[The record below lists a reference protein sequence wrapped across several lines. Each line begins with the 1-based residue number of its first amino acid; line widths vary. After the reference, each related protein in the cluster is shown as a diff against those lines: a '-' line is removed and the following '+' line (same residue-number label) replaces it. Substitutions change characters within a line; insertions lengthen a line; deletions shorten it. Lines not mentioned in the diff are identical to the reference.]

1 MKRILLLR
9 ANILGREYTNTTTR
23 GTRQRLVSSRQIATA
38 GAYKLP
44 APYNEQSLHYAESSP
59 ERQKLVHALSQL
71 KSRLPILVPKVH
83 NGIDVKVQE
92 NQVQLSQIMP
102 SETSTVFA
110 VYEPATEQEVSAAI
124 ESALQAKPEWRG
136 MPFVDRAAIFLRAAE
151 LVSGKYRFELMA
163 ATMLG
168 QGKNAWQAEI
178 DAAAELADFFR
189 FNVSFAQDI
198 YEKQPTIHAPG
209 HAGLLNS
216 DFGRTDWRPLEGFVY
231 AVSPFNFTAIGGNL
245 VSGPALM
252 GNVVL
257 WKPSPSSV
265 YASHLV
271 YKILLEAGL
280 PPNVIQVVNGDAEM
294 ITRVVFNHPE
304 FSALNFT
311 GSSDVF
317 RSLVGKAAE
326 GVITKKYRDFPRMV
340 AETSGKN
347 FHLVHSSADITNAVK
362 HTIRAA
368 FEYSGQKCSACSRIY
383 LPQSRASQFLDEMKQ
398 ELAQLRMGPPED
410 FTNFVGPVINQS
422 AFDRITKAI
431 DEASEDSRLE
441 TVAGGSYEQSKGLFV
456 EPTVYVSKTLDHPL
470 FNKEL
475 FGPILAV
482 YIYPDAEFDKILGEI
497 DKQGGGFALTGAI
510 FANDAKAI
518 RAAENRL
525 RYAAGNFYTNCKTTG
540 AVIGQQSFGGARGS
554 GTNDK
559 AGSADSLRRFT
570 TPRTLKEEF
579 NKLDTVL
586 YPSNL

>member
-1 MKRILLLR
+1 VHAISQLR
-9 ANILGREYTNTTTR
+9 
-23 GTRQRLVSSRQIATA
+23 S
-38 GAYKLP
+38 KLP
-44 APYNEQSLHYAESSP
+44 
-59 ERQKLVHALSQL
+59 V
-71 KSRLPILVPKVH
+71 LVPKVR
-83 NGIDVKVQE
+83 NGVDMEVQE
-92 NQVQLSQIMP
+92 SRHLLSQTMP

-110 VYEPATEQEVSAAI
+110 AYEPATEQEVSAAI
-124 ESALQAKPEWRG
+124 ESVLQAKQEWQD

-189 FNVSFAQDI
+189 FNVSFAQEI
-198 YEKQPTIHAPG
+198 YEKQPTLHAPG
-209 HAGLLNS
+209 HAGSVYVCLLKSIGTNS
-216 DFGRTDWRPLEGFVY
+216 DCRRTDWRPLEGFVY

-280 PPNVIQVVNGDAEM
+280 PPNVIQVINGDAEM
-294 ITRVVFNHPE
+294 ITRKVFNHPE

-326 GVITKKYRDFPRMV
+326 GVVTKKYRDFPRMV

-347 FHLVHSSADITNAVK
+347 FHLVHPSADIANAVK

-383 LPQSRASQFLDEMKQ
+383 LPRSLASRFLDEMKQ
-398 ELAQLRMGPPED
+398 ELAQLKMGPPD
-410 FTNFVGPVINQS
+410 NFTNFVGPVINQS
-422 AFDRITKAI
+422 AFDKITKAM
-431 DEASEDSRLE
+431 DEANDDDRLE
-441 TVAGGSYEQSKGLFV
+441 TVVGGSYEGSKGFFI

-470 FNKEL
+470 FNREL
-475 FGPILAV
+475 FGPVLAV
-482 YIYPDAEFDKILGEI
+482 YIYPDAEFDTLLEKI

-518 RAAENRL
+518 RKAENRL

-570 TPRTLKEEF
+570 TPRTLKEDF
-579 NKLDTVL
+579 NKLDSVL